1 MVIGADGAD
10 ADPLFGA
17 ALPCPSPKAADVRD
31 ETKDDLSNQSAGSCK
46 QIADSCKKIA
56 NFPQQKFHCAK
67 QIVPSVQKFAD
78 PRQKFGGNRGQIADR
93 NDATAGRRDVKWCG
107 DGATTSPHA
116 VAKSLDTAPR
126 HESENGTG
134 GSSEREDFPIARL
147 VSTDGPGNA

>member
-1 MVIGADGAD
+1 M
-10 ADPLFGA
+10 PSSRA
-17 ALPCPSPKAADVRD
+17 ALPCPSPTAADVRD
-31 ETKDDLSNQSAGSCK
+31 EPKDDLSNQSAGSCQ

-56 NFPQQKFHCAK
+56 NCPQQKFHCAK

-93 NDATAGRRDVKWCG
+93 NDATAGRRDVKWCRHVT
-107 DGATTSPHA
+107 TTSPHA

-126 HESENGTG
+126 HENEIGTG